1 MAIYHFSGTVISRS
15 QGRSA
20 IACAAYRS
28 ANCLEDERYQKT
40 QDYSHKQDVVHTEIL
55 LPSQA
60 PDKFNDRQTL
70 WNTVESTEKRKDAQL
85 AREFNFAL
93 PRELSIK
100 ENTEL
105 ARHFVKTQ
113 FVEKGM
119 IADLAIHND
128 KMPDGQ
134 FQPHAHVM
142 LTMREVKADGFGQKV
157 REWNNKDNLIK
168 WREAWAEHAN
178 IALEKADIDQKIDH
192 RTLEAQKI
200 NLEPQ
205 YKIGASEAKERLAR
219 LADHQRIAKENGERL
234 LRDPSIALHAITHQQ
249 STFTRQ
255 DIARFV
261 NRHTD
266 NTEQFQLVYEK
277 ILNQKELVFIGK
289 DSKQQDRFTTKEL
302 LNTEKA
308 LIHTAEKLSHEKT
321 HAVSEY
327 HQQKAINSKTLSKEQ
342 QAAFDYIINEGQLK
356 TIVGYAGTG
365 KSYLMGAAREAWE
378 SQGYQ
383 VHGVALSGIA
393 AENLEAGSGIKSRT
407 IASRE
412 YYWEKGEQHLTNR
425 DILVV
430 DEAGMIGS
438 RQMNRLLQEAHKN
451 NAKIVL
457 LGDPYQ
463 LQAIEAGGAFR
474 AISDKTPTVSLTDI
488 QRQKESWQRE
498 ATVALA
504 TGKTANA
511 IEQYKKQNH
520 VHAYATE
527 NLAKDNLIQLW
538 NDVRINHPEKTQIML
553 AYTRHDVKELN
564 ERAREY
570 RRSLGELGDD
580 KAFSTERGK
589 RNFAENDRLYF
600 LKNDRE
606 LGVKNGTLGTIER
619 CHDNLLV
626 VRLDQADKEK
636 SPRTITFSTDS
647 YNSLEH
653 GYAATVHK
661 AQGVTVDKSYILAS
675 KYFDGHSTYVGMSRH
690 RESTDLFYS
699 REAFIHDNDL
709 LKTLGRERQKDI
721 SLDYSHQN
729 QEKLLPSGLSITK
742 NEAEAFD
749 KFIKEGLNESKIS
762 SNIEKNTKYDD
773 LDRFMQE
780 YERKNPQKAKE
791 LTNAMR
797 PPHEQR
803 AIEAS
808 RYISNMEKSISESKW
823 PHIQREKL
831 GKFASEMAKDSATM
845 EYLKKSQPEI
855 SQKISYHAKNY
866 ERNLNR
872 GHDLSR

>member
-15 QGRSA
+15 QARSA
-20 IACAAYRS
+20 VACAAYRS
-28 ANCLEDERYQKT
+28 ANCLEDERFGKT
-40 QDYSHKQDVVHTEIL
+40 QDYTHKQDVVHTEIL
-55 LPSQA
+55 LPTQA
-60 PDKFNDRQTL
+60 PNELGDRQTL
-70 WNTVESTEKRKDAQL
+70 WNTVERTEKRKDAQL

-93 PRELSIK
+93 PRELSIE

-105 ARHFVKTQ
+105 ARHFVKEQ

-142 LTMREVKADGFGQKV
+142 LTMREVNADGFGQKV
-157 REWNNKDNLIK
+157 REWNDKDNLIK

-200 NLEPQ
+200 DLEPQ

-219 LADHQRIAKENGERL
+219 LEDHQRIARENGERL
-234 LRDPSIALHAITHQQ
+234 LKDPSIALHAITHQQ

-261 NRHTD
+261 NRHTE
-266 NTEQFQLVYEK
+266 NAEQFQPVYEK
-277 ILNQKELVFIGK
+277 ILAQKELVFIGK
-289 DSKQQDRFTTKEL
+289 DAKQNDRFTTKEL
-302 LNTEKA
+302 LKTEKE
-308 LIHTAEKLSHEKT
+308 LIHTAEQLSQEKT
-321 HAVSEY
+321 HAVSEH
-327 HQQKAINSKTLSKEQ
+327 HQQKAINTKTLSPEQ
-342 QAAFDYIINEGQLK
+342 KVAFEHIVNEGQLK
-356 TIVGYAGTG
+356 TIIGYAGTG
-365 KSYLMGAAREAWE
+365 KSYLMGAARGAWE
-378 SQGYQ
+378 AQGYQ
-383 VHGVALSGIA
+383 VHGVTLSGIA

-412 YYWEKGEQHLTNR
+412 YYWAKDEQHLTRR

-451 NAKIVL
+451 NAKVVL

-474 AISDKTPTVSLTDI
+474 AVSEKTLTVSLTDI
-488 QRQKESWQRE
+488 QRQKEPWQRE
-498 ATVALA
+498 ATVAFA

-511 IEQYKKQNH
+511 IEHYQKHDN

-527 NLAKDNLIQLW
+527 TLAKDNLIQLW
-538 NDVRINHPEKTQIML
+538 NDVRISHPEKTQIML

-564 ERAREY
+564 ERAREN
-570 RRSLGELGDD
+570 RRALRELGED
-580 KAFSTERGK
+580 KSFTTERGK
-589 RNFAENDRLYF
+589 RYFAENDRLYF
-600 LKNDRE
+600 LKNDRD

-626 VRLDQADKEK
+626 VRLDQTDKEK
-636 SPRTITFSTDS
+636 PPRTVTFSTDS
-647 YNSLEH
+647 YNTFDH

-661 AQGVTVDKSYILAS
+661 AQGITVDKSYLLAS

-690 RESTDLFYS
+690 RESADLFYS
-699 REAFIHDNDL
+699 RETFAHDSDL
-709 LKTLGRERQKDI
+709 LRTLGRERQKDI
-721 SLDYSHQN
+721 SLDYSTQSP
-729 QEKLLPSGLSITK
+729 EKALQGPFTISK
-742 NEAEAFD
+742 KEADAFD
-749 KFIKEGLNESKIS
+749 KFIKEGISASKTYKSMETKENDLERFIRDY
-762 SNIEKNTKYDD
+762 EKN
-773 LDRFMQE
+773 
-780 YERKNPQKAKE
+780 NPQKAKE
-791 LTNAMR
+791 LADAMR

-808 RYISNMEKSISESKW
+808 RHITDMEKTIRESRW
-823 PHIQREKL
+823 PHVQREKL
-831 GKFASEMAKDSATM
+831 EKYSAEISRDPAAM
-845 EYLKKSQPEI
+845 DYLKKSYPEV
-855 SQKISYHAKNY
+855 SQKIAQHARSYEKQHD
-866 ERNLNR
+866 R
-872 GHDLSR
+872 GLSLSR